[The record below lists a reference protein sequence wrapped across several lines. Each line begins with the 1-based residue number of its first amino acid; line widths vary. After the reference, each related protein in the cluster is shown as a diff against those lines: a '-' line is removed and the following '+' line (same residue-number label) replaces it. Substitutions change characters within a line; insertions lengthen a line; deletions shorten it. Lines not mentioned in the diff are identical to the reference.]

1 MRIGLC
7 SKLFALLYGREG
19 WKIIVSAY
27 LSISSLL
34 ASLFDI
40 SHSGQ
45 DRLHS
50 KLDGD
55 RQESNAKFVQVSGT
69 L

>member
-1 MRIGLC
+1 MRVGLC
-7 SKLFALLYGREG
+7 SELFALLYNRKG
-19 WKIIVSAY
+19 WKMMVSAY
-27 LSISSLL
+27 LRISSLL

-50 KLDGD
+50 KLDRG
-55 RQESNAKFVQVSGT
+55 RHESYAKIF
-69 L
+69 